1 MTKWPSQRHPRD
13 AGHALPAGVGKKRR
27 QPASWRR
34 EWGWNQYGDV
44 ALKKKGDHT
53 IPVLRGFMAPST
65 RQEYNAH
72 LNPTYSM
79 RIRTIMK
86 LAHSASEKASGKKA
100 TNISLAMDVYLDAKN
115 FGINISQLCEQKL
128 REEIQKRK
136 EQQWNEQ
143 HANFLA
149 AYNSVVETE
158 GVALQEWRAF

>member
-1 MTKWPSQRHPRD
+1 
-13 AGHALPAGVGKKRR
+13 
-27 QPASWRR
+27 
-34 EWGWNQYGDV
+34 
-44 ALKKKGDHT
+44 
-53 IPVLRGFMAPST
+53 
-65 RQEYNAH
+65 
-72 LNPTYSM
+72 M

-86 LAHSASEKASGKKA
+86 LAHSSPPEKTSSKKA

-149 AYNSVVETE
+149 AYNSLVETE

>member
-1 MTKWPSQRHPRD
+1 MAIAASSSGRWSRIACWSGESGASLVRG
-13 AGHALPAGVGKKRR
+13 AVGDGTDMGTLLRKKR
-27 QPASWRR
+27 ASH
-34 EWGWNQYGDV
+34 DS
-44 ALKKKGDHT
+44 ASS
-53 IPVLRGFMAPST
+53 I

-72 LNPTYSM
+72 QPRTSTM
-79 RIRTIMK
+79 RIRDIMK
-86 LAHSASEKASGKKA
+86 PAHSISEKASGKKA

-143 HANFLA
+143 HADFLA

>member
-1 MTKWPSQRHPRD
+1 
-13 AGHALPAGVGKKRR
+13 
-27 QPASWRR
+27 
-34 EWGWNQYGDV
+34 
-44 ALKKKGDHT
+44 
-53 IPVLRGFMAPST
+53 
-65 RQEYNAH
+65 
-72 LNPTYSM
+72 
-79 RIRTIMK
+79 MK
-86 LAHSASEKASGKKA
+86 PAHSISEKASGKKA

-143 HANFLA
+143 HADFLA